1 VNTLAQ
7 LQESMARLGE
17 LLDGVEEIIEEA
29 DGDEWT
35 IEFTNGD
42 MLEIEFDEARQR
54 IAFSMVLGTPPSE
67 HRAHTC
73 EMLLTFN
80 LLWQEN
86 LPVRMAVSAPGEEV
100 VLVAEFETVAVQA
113 QDLNRC
119 VADFAAIADQWRD
132 HVLSGFQL
140 DEAAPS
146 LLMEHIGAFRA

>member
-1 VNTLAQ
+1 MNTLAQ

-17 LLDGVEEIIEEA
+17 LLDGAEEIIEEA

-42 MLEIEFDEARQR
+42 ILEIEFDEARQR
-54 IAFSMVLGTPPSE
+54 IAFSMVLGTPPFE

-86 LPVRMAVSAPGEEV
+86 LPVRMAVSGPGEEV
-100 VLVAEFETVAVQA
+100 VLVAEFDLEVVQPEA
-113 QDLNRC
+113 LHRH
-119 VADFAAIADQWRD
+119 VVDFVTMADQWRD